1 MYETRGYP
9 IDVIVRD
16 RRSRERADKRAQRV
30 AALRNAL
37 RVSVGRAEA
46 LRGPR

>member
-16 RRSRERADKRAQRV
+16 RRSRERAAKRAQRI
-30 AALRNAL
+30 ATLRKTF
-37 RVSVGRAEA
+37 RVSVGRGEA
-46 LRGPR
+46 LPGPR